1 MSESYE
7 KLTVIELRHL
17 AREKD
22 VKLGAGISK
31 QGIIDKLTEA
41 GKANTPAADSQDAL
55 PEDKAR
61 TIRSAAIIT
70 DETVEDDEDD
80 VPVLTPNPALKSTR
94 APAPRPAAQPAPVS
108 SLSSISSKAPA
119 FTMEGSR
126 AWHNPKAYQPN
137 AAYQQRMQ
145 PQQSGWGAAR
155 QQPVGMGEPRVY
167 GGRQDQLGRAPMAPR
182 PAPTYPQ
189 RFGPEQG
196 SEDYRAPYPQQ
207 DYAAPRGD
215 YQQRG
220 GNYPQRGDY
229 LQPRS
234 TPAYGAQQ
242 SGYSPKGMP
251 QQQASMPEMLAVG
264 ECADVSGVLETHPD
278 GYGFLRTRNYQPAK
292 DDVYV
297 SLAQVRRFGLR
308 TGDFITGKAKPQ
320 RESDRSGALLY
331 VTEINGRAA
340 EENLQRPAFDTLTA
354 IYPKKQLRLS
364 GKKSNDPA
372 LRLIDLFAPIGLG
385 QRALIC
391 AAPQSGKTTIL
402 RKLAAAIAQSAPK
415 ATLITLLL
423 DERPE
428 EITEMQETVEGEV
441 HFASF
446 DEPTENQIHVSDV
459 VLERAMR
466 LVEEKQDVVLLVDS
480 LTKLARACNTVAPQT
495 ARTGASGLAAGA
507 LNKAKRLFGA
517 ARNVRQ
523 GGSLTVLAFV
533 AAENDSKL
541 DEAVLNEMRSAATME
556 LTLDRQ
562 MAEKK
567 LFPAL
572 QLQKSATRHAE
583 LLLSAQE
590 LSAAETLRERMSTE
604 GYAAVYDQL
613 LAQIAA
619 TDSNADMLKALFPAS
634 DALQTGDSN
643 Q

>member
-1 MSESYE
+1 MSEAYE
-7 KLTVIELRHL
+7 KLTVLELRKV
-17 AREKD
+17 AKEKG

-41 GKANTPAADSQDAL
+41 GKANTPAVDSQDAL

-94 APAPRPAAQPAPVS
+94 APAPRPAAPPAPVS

-533 AAENDSKL
+533 AAENDCKL

>member
-1 MSESYE
+1 MSEAYE
-7 KLTVIELRHL
+7 KLTVLELRKV
-17 AREKD
+17 AKEKG

-480 LTKLARACNTVAPQT
+480 LTKLARACNAVAPQT

>member
-1 MSESYE
+1 MSEAYE
-7 KLTVIELRHL
+7 KLTVLELRKV
-17 AREKD
+17 AKEKG

-41 GKANTPAADSQDAL
+41 GKANTPAVDSQDAL

-94 APAPRPAAQPAPVS
+94 APAPRPAAPPAPVS

-264 ECADVSGVLETHPD
+264 ECTDVSGVLETHPD

-391 AAPQSGKTTIL
+391 AAPQSGKTTML

-428 EITEMQETVEGEV
+428 EITEMQENVEGEV

-480 LTKLARACNTVAPQT
+480 LTKLARACNAVAPQT